1 MSGIT
6 LAEAQRVVAASL
18 AKAEELGLTVAV
30 AVVDLQTS
38 LVASARM
45 DGTNPFTPDVTR
57 GKAVATAVTKGTPSG
72 VAAGRF
78 PQGLLDT
85 VRDLYGGRVTWVQ
98 GAVPI
103 FRDGELI
110 GAVAAGGG
118 PPDKDEAVAQAGADA
133 LR

>member
-1 MSGIT
+1 MAI
-6 LAEAQRVVAASL
+6 
-18 AKAEELGLTVAV
+18 

-72 VAAGRF
+72 AAAARY
-78 PQGLLDT
+78 PQALLDT
-85 VRDLYGGRVTWVQ
+85 VRDLYGGRVTWVR
-98 GAVPI
+98 GAVPLLK
-103 FRDGELI
+103 DGVLV

-118 PPDKDEAVAQAGADA
+118 PPEKDEEVAQAGADA
-133 LR
+133 L